1 MPSAVPPA
9 TELRLK
15 TARFGASYVVTAA
28 GDLDLHNADG
38 LRRELAAVVDRR
50 PATVVVDLLAV
61 SLLDSTAL
69 RVLVEQAKHLRG
81 HGASLVLVS
90 DDPRTLRVLEVTGL
104 DRVFVVEHAL
114 RLALERILG
123 GDAA

>member
-1 MPSAVPPA
+1 MPSAVPPV

-15 TARFGASYVVTAA
+15 TARFGTSYVVTAV
-28 GDLDLHNADG
+28 GELDLHNADA

-61 SLLDSTAL
+61 PLLDSTAL
-69 RVLVEQAKHLRG
+69 GVLVQQERYLRR
-81 HGASLVLVS
+81 HGAALVLVS

-104 DRVFVVEHAL
+104 DRIFVVERAL
-114 RLALERILG
+114 GDAVERILG